1 MNHEDDFFKTRKS
14 IQEKRIHTFSTTVK
28 YYLAVIHINS
38 GETISKA
45 VPLPLLVLVKI
56 FLPYS

>member
-28 YYLAVIHINS
+28 YYLAVLDHSVSVTNS
-38 GETISKA
+38 YK
-45 VPLPLLVLVKI
+45 
-56 FLPYS
+56 